1 MDRLSLFL
9 ARRLMANARPTA
21 GTERRRS
28 GRPAPAVAVAAA
40 LVLVAAVAVPSAA
53 VTPITIEPVTP
64 RSELPDPVAGQLRIK
79 EPGGATDV
87 INMPSLSRVVT
98 AKITVQ
104 PGAMFPW
111 HTHAGPV
118 LVTIVQGELAYISAE
133 DCTERTYGPGQAFVD
148 AGHGHVHSAAN
159 RTGGETIFY
168 ATFLQ
173 VAATGPL
180 TLTDGVTPP
189 DCA

>member
-1 MDRLSLFL
+1 M
-9 ARRLMANARPTA
+9 
-21 GTERRRS
+21 
-28 GRPAPAVAVAAA
+28 
-40 LVLVAAVAVPSAA
+40 
-53 VTPITIEPVTP
+53 TP

-79 EPGGATDV
+79 EPGGGTNV
-87 INMPSLSRVVT
+87 INMSNLSKVVT

-104 PGAMFPW
+104 PGTTFPW

-118 LVTIVQGELAYISAE
+118 LVTIVQGELVYISSE
-133 DCTERTYGPGQAFVD
+133 GCTERTYGPGQAFVD
-148 AGHGHVHSAAN
+148 SGHGHVHSATN
-159 RTGGETIFY
+159 RTAGETIFY

-180 TLTDGVTPP
+180 TLTDGVSPP